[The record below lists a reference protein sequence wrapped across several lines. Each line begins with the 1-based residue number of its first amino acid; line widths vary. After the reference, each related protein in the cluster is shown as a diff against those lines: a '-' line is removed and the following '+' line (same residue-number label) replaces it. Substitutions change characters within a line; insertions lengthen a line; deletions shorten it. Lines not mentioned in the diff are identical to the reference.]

1 MQNSLNSVKGQVLAF
16 YKRRRRMALLDPASK
31 LFRTH
36 VFTTADDDIDTEAVF
51 GDDASRTQPVTFA
64 FLLSRS
70 GTGSGVVFEF
80 GSADRGVAVWI
91 DGGDIGV
98 AAGAGLAASTD
109 DGADFVVEDALPL
122 AGKAV
127 ATLTLSANVTDGQT
141 VAIAGK
147 VYTFQAVLTDVDGNV
162 LIGATASDTLDNL
175 LDAINLGA
183 GAGVVYADAMTEND
197 YVSAQAGS
205 GDTLIAE
212 AKNSGASGNLLPVAE
227 TLASGYWN
235 HPYLRG
241 ALEPIK
247 FVVSIH
253 PGTGLVELFKNG
265 QLIGREVAT
274 NNNFDGP
281 WADSDNGAV
290 ADKSGTVTD
299 RVPVGSRVALAN
311 VSIIGPV
318 SVYLHQRVGA

>member
-1 MQNSLNSVKGQVLAF
+1 MPGTLNNVRSRVLDF
-16 YKRRRRMALLDPASK
+16 YKRRKRKALLDPASK

-51 GDDASRTQPVTFA
+51 GDDDSRIQAVTFA
-64 FLLSRS
+64 FMLSRS
-70 GTGSGVVFEF
+70 GTGSGLVYEF

-98 AAGAGLAASTD
+98 AAGAGLAASMD

-127 ATLTLSANVTDGQT
+127 ATLTLTANVSDGES

-147 VYTFQAVLTDVDGNV
+147 VYTFQEELTDVDGNV
-162 LIGATASDTLDNL
+162 LIGATASDSLDNL

-183 GAGVVYADAMTEND
+183 GAGVAYADLMTENE

-212 AKNSGASGNLLPVAE
+212 ALNSGASGNLLSVSE

-235 HPYLRG
+235 HPTLRG

-253 PGTGLVELFKNG
+253 PGRGLVELYKNG
-265 QLIGREVAT
+265 QLIGREIAT
-274 NNNFDGP
+274 NENFDGP
-281 WADSDNGAV
+281 WADTENGAV
-290 ADKSGTVTD
+290 GDLSDTVID
-299 RVPVGSRVALAN
+299 RVPVGSREALAN
-311 VSIIGPV
+311 VSITGPV
-318 SVYLHQRVGA
+318 SVYLHQRA